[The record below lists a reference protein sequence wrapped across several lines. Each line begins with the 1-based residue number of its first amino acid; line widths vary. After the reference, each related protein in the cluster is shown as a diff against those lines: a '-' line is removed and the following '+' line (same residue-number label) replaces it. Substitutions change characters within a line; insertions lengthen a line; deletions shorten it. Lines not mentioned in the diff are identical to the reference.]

1 MADPALFLCPCYLQL
16 AALQAEAEKKA
27 LAAAAAR
34 AVLSAAQQAQREGR
48 LLSAQDIAAI
58 K

>member
-1 MADPALFLCPCYLQL
+1 MRAPCRLQL
-16 AALQAEAEKKA
+16 AALQAEAERKA